1 MSDPVPDESALCHPG
16 SGGRPSRRLAL
27 AAAAAILA
35 LTAAGC
41 GASASPVPSATATAA
56 TVASPTPAATP
67 AATSTPAASTT
78 PTAAASAATT
88 GHIIVEGQ
96 GFGITL
102 PDGWKSIP
110 VDQAGLAGY
119 IATLPADSQLR
130 AILEGQSGAAAQQT
144 IKFWAFD
151 TRPADLAS
159 GFARNLNVIVQP
171 ASNLSMAV
179 VESAA
184 KASLEAVDAIRK
196 PVATKIVTLPVGQAL
211 RIDYVLDVAATDGSS
226 KAVSG
231 TQYYV
236 QLPTAT
242 LIVSLSVDEASAA
255 AAVADFDALATSIE
269 AAP

>member
-1 MSDPVPDESALCHPG
+1 MPADPVLHHHRSHD
-16 SGGRPSRRLAL
+16 RPSGRLAL
-27 AAAAAILA
+27 SAAAAILA

-41 GASASPVPSATATAA
+41 GASASPAPTAAPTTPATAA
-56 TVASPTPAATP
+56 AMATP
-67 AATSTPAASTT
+67 TTAATSTS
-78 PTAAASAATT
+78 TAAASQATT

-119 IATLPADSQLR
+119 IATLPAGSQLR
-130 AILEGQSGAAAQQT
+130 TILEGQSGAAAQQT

-151 TRPADLAS
+151 TRPADLAT

-171 ASNLSMAV
+171 ASALSLTV

-196 PVATKIVTLPVGQAL
+196 PITTKVVTLPVGQAL
-211 RIDYVLDVAATDGSS
+211 RIDYVLDVAATSGPST
-226 KAVSG
+226 AISG

-242 LIVSLSVDEASAA
+242 LIVSLSVDQASAA
-255 AAVADFDALATSIE
+255 AATADFDALANSIE
-269 AAP
+269 GAP